1 MRIRH
6 RRFLTATAAVTLA
19 SGLAAVEGP
28 AVLAAPQAVAVVPG
42 TRTRPSPV
50 TITFGG
56 LPGTVTAGGP
66 AVEFTATLRNTAD
79 HRLDVPSSFF
89 GLADTGVGVGADAG
103 QGHFRLEYRSPGAA
117 QWQDARVNA
126 AGTGARWALDQPAA
140 LSLAAGAEAVYR
152 LRLTVTA
159 DAPAGRVTPGF
170 DSVVSDPA
178 LPPEQRTT
186 GAESGHPDLVVAP
199 AAAPT
204 TVPTAAPA
212 TPAATVE
219 VGFEGVPTSFTV
231 GGEAKPFTLVLTN
244 RSGKDLRVVPAAVFQ
259 GAAELPSS
267 TVKFEFRAVDGQW
280 REATLADSPGH
291 PAWLCLGLRTGDRD
305 ADVIALAKGGSR
317 TVEVRLAF
325 TRDAPILFES
335 LVAVADTLP
344 EPGESAAEAVGAA
357 ADFIT
362 VPATGPTARAAPAF
376 QEPAPGPEVPEPSAA
391 PVVPAAAPPMAPS
404 PATGGSRTVAAPAA
418 DTRLASTGGGTAAE
432 PMAITGAT
440 AIAMGVGT
448 LVVARRRNRLR
459 GGAGNRP

>member
-56 LPGTVTAGGP
+56 LPGTVTAGGA

-89 GLADTGVGVGADAG
+89 GLADTGAGAGAG

-117 QWQDARVNA
+117 QWQDAGVNA
-126 AGTGARWALDQPAA
+126 AGTGARWALDQPAV

-170 DSVVSDPA
+170 DAVVSDPA

-204 TVPTAAPA
+204 PVPTTAPA

-244 RSGKDLRVVPAAVFQ
+244 RSGRDLRVVPAAVFQ

-267 TVKFEFRAVDGQW
+267 TVKFEFRAADGQW
-280 REATLADSPGH
+280 REATSADSPGH
-291 PAWLCLGLRTGDRD
+291 PAWLCLGLRTGDRN

-362 VPATGPTARAAPAF
+362 VSATGPTARAAPAF
-376 QEPAPGPEVPEPSAA
+376 QDPDPGPEAAEPSAA

-404 PATGGSRTVAAPAA
+404 PAAGGPRAVAAPAA

-432 PMAITGAT
+432 PMAITGVT

-448 LVVARRRNRLR
+448 LVVARRRNRVR